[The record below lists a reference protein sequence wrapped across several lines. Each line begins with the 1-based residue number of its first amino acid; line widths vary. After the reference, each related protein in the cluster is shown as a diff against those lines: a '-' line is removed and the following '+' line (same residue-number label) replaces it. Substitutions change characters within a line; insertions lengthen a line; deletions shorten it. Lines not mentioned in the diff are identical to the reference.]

1 MAIDRKHILV
11 IDDSSTIRSLVGG
24 MLSKNGHQTLEAAT
38 VEVVFD
44 DMNRMHFDLAII
56 DIFMPGMGGIEGIAR
71 IKENWPDIKII
82 AISAG
87 FEGMDKEKTL
97 KAAALQG
104 ADSVL
109 AKPFTEEDLI
119 GLIGELFDPEEA
131 EEAMTS

>member
-11 IDDSSTIRSLVGG
+11 IDDSSTIRSLVGD
-24 MLSKNGHQTLEAAT
+24 MLSKNGYQTLEAAT
-38 VEVVFD
+38 VEIVFD
-44 DMNRMHFDLAII
+44 DMNRMHFDMAII

-71 IKENWPDIKII
+71 IKKNWPNIKII

-87 FEGMDKEKTL
+87 FEGMDKGKTL

-109 AKPFTEEDLI
+109 SKPFTEEDLI
-119 GLIGELFDPEEA
+119 GSIGELLNEGA
-131 EEAMTS
+131 EETAAG